1 MIKRKTHIVISV
13 NILWVCVMFSRYLSL
28 ELLQCVNVNK
38 NANISLKVG
47 KNQLPYTSYKS
58 I

>member
-13 NILWVCVMFSRYLSL
+13 NILCSCVMFSRYLSL
-28 ELLQCVNVNK
+28 ELLQCVNVNI
-38 NANISLKVG
+38 NTNISLKVG
-47 KNQLPYTSYKS
+47 KNQLPYTTYKS